1 MAKQKKV
8 TGGSG
13 NTSGR
18 NGSNDTNAS
27 ALTNPAQPGFFEETL
42 VPLVDRIPLWLRT
55 SICLLLVAIAASCS
69 YVVNKGEPPYPFW
82 DENYHV
88 TSGQRYID
96 GLGHFEPH
104 PPLALLLIAAGEL
117 LSGENQNVDKH
128 QLIVDKYINGDK
140 MPPNFSFAGMRL
152 MPSLFAAFGALL
164 FFGLLLTLTENRL
177 LALLFSTLYV
187 FENAYVVH
195 FRAVHLDSIQM
206 FFCLATIW
214 QFVRLWKRPDTL
226 SWKAYAWLGVLAGL
240 AIMAKINAAL
250 LLILF
255 PILYFKDAAT
265 RLDFDL
271 TRLAQDFIA
280 KTGSTIVAILIVVL
294 TIFAIHGAIGRKLP
308 DPQSSA
314 GKQDIENMSPTYKE
328 YLTQHGALTPD
339 VVFAIT
345 RDYFKFMDKD
355 HLGVPKLDICKPGE
369 NGSHPLHWLIM
380 DKTINYRWD
389 SADGKTK
396 YVQLVGNQVS
406 WYLGLASLFLSIA
419 LIVNHRFFKNPI
431 GNTKT
436 YHLIEVFTSLY
447 ATFMVLHLYLGTQR
461 VMYLYHYFLGL
472 LITYILVVLQYQ
484 YLTDLHAL
492 RTKTRMLIAGG
503 MALAISLSFAFFAPL
518 SNHNPLTK
526 SQCEARNIF
535 SHIVDCQ

>member
-1 MAKQKKV
+1 MAKQKKAA
-8 TGGSG
+8 GGSG
-13 NTSGR
+13 NASGNNTSTGQ
-18 NGSNDTNAS
+18 
-27 ALTNPAQPGFFEETL
+27 NPANAAPQGFLDGKVLPLMER
-42 VPLVDRIPLWLRT
+42 VPTWVRT
-55 SICLLLVAIAASCS
+55 IVCLLLIAIAASCA

-82 DENYHV
+82 DENYHM
-88 TSGQRYID
+88 TSGQRYIE
-96 GLGHFEPH
+96 GIGHFEPH
-104 PPLALLLIAAGEL
+104 PPLALLLIAAGEK
-117 LSGENQNVDKH
+117 LSGANADIDKH
-128 QLIVDKYINGDK
+128 QLVIDKYIDGNK
-140 MPPNFSFAGMRL
+140 MPAGFSYNGMRL

-164 FFGLLLTLTENRL
+164 FFGLLYTLTGNRFI
-177 LALLFSTLYV
+177 ALLFSTLYV

-250 LLILF
+250 LLIIF
-255 PILYFKDAAT
+255 PILYFKDVAT
-265 RLDFDL
+265 HFNFEFA
-271 TRLAQDFIA
+271 RLAQDFIA
-280 KTGSTIVAILIVVL
+280 KAGSAIVAILVVVL

-308 DPQSSA
+308 DPESSA

-328 YLTQHGALTPD
+328 YLTQHGTLTPG
-339 VVFAIT
+339 VVMSIT

-389 SADGKTK
+389 SADGKTR

-406 WYLGLASLFLSIA
+406 WYLGLVSLFLSVA
-419 LIVNHRFFKNPI
+419 LIVNHRFFKNAI
-431 GNTKT
+431 GNRQT
-436 YHLIEVFTSLY
+436 YHLIEVFTALY

-472 LITYILVVLQYQ
+472 LITYVLVVLQYQ

-492 RTKTRMLIAGG
+492 RTRTRLLIASG
-503 MALAISLSFAFFAPL
+503 MAIAISLSFAFFAPL
-518 SNHNPLTK
+518 SNHTPLSKT
-526 SQCEARNIF
+526 QCEARNIF